1 MRQSFIIR
9 RVHYSKRHALELI
22 RGIQNIREQHR
33 HCVLTIGKFD
43 GVHKGHQALLSG
55 VVKTAQALNLPS
67 CVMIFEPQ
75 PVECLAPDLAPARLS
90 RWRDKYELIRELGI
104 DRLLCVAFDRRFSEQ
119 PAEDFVSDFLVGK
132 LGVRH
137 LVVGD
142 DFRFGKNRQG
152 DFQLLQRL
160 SQSGGY
166 TVQPTESF
174 LIGHERVSSS
184 AIREALM
191 VANFAKA
198 ADMLGRPFEFNG
210 PVVHG
215 QKLGRQLG
223 FPTANLLLKRVR
235 SPLLGVFAVRVKIV
249 AGPNDD
255 VNSRWINGIANIGR
269 RPTLH
274 GVKPQLEVHLF
285 DFSANLYGKRLRVVP
300 VRKIRGERQFD
311 NLDAL
316 KTQVLQDIE
325 TAKSMITQGYATV

>member
-1 MRQSFIIR
+1 M
-9 RVHYSKRHALELI
+9 ELI
-22 RGIQNIREQHR
+22 RGIHNIRDQHR
-33 HCVLTIGKFD
+33 QCVLTIGKFD
-43 GVHKGHQALLSG
+43 GVHKGHQTLLAG
-55 VVKTAQALNLPS
+55 VVNTARALAVPS

-75 PVECLAPDLAPARLS
+75 PVECLAPELAPARLS

-119 PAEDFVSDFLVGK
+119 PAEHFVSDFLVAK

-142 DFRFGKNRQG
+142 DFRFGKNREG

-160 SQSGGY
+160 SQPCGY
-166 TVQPTESF
+166 SVQPTESF

-184 AIREALM
+184 AIRDALKA
-191 VANFAKA
+191 ANFTKA
-198 ADMLGRPFEFNG
+198 TEMLGRPFEFSG

-249 AGPNDD
+249 DD
-255 VNSRWINGIANIGR
+255 AKVDGNSRWINGIANIGR
-269 RPTLH
+269 RPTLQ

-285 DFSANLYGKRLRVVP
+285 DFSANLYGKRLRVIP

-316 KTQVLQDIE
+316 QAQVLQDIE
-325 TAKSMITQGYATV
+325 TAKSMITQGDATA